1 MSNKPKKLILIDGN
15 AIIHRSYH
23 ALPPLT
29 TKSGELVNAVY
40 GVAST
45 MLSVIAKF
53 QPDYILATFDLAG
66 PTFRHEEYK
75 EYKATRT
82 KAPDELYAQI
92 ERVKEVVRAM
102 GIPIYEKA
110 GFEADD
116 VIGTMI
122 RKSEEMSGSRH
133 QMSLDHSDQK
143 TLDVQEDIENI
154 IVTGDLDTVQLVS
167 EKTQVYTMR
176 RGLTDSVMY
185 NEAKVFERYGLKPN
199 QIIDY
204 KGLRGDPSDNIL
216 GVKGIG
222 EKTATELLQKYET
235 LEGVYKNLNEIKG
248 ALREKLERDKMQ
260 AIQSKSLATIRTDVP
275 VELNLEE
282 AKTHEFDREKLV
294 KLFQEL
300 NFYSLI
306 KRIPGSQGIHPV
318 KSSQSEDAKGVFNGV
333 KDFKYELITEDKS
346 EEFFEELNKQ
356 KEIAITIK
364 TSPLPNPLPSTG
376 EGVMVKGVAF
386 SWKAGRAGYITID
399 NNQRSMIKKVLEN
412 KNIGKIGYDLK
423 SIIKI
428 FKENNIELKGEISD
442 IMLSAYVLNPGGK
455 QDFARLVL
463 EQLGE
468 EIFSEKK
475 KGQLGLDMETPEE
488 IANKE
493 CKTADYIFKLENIF
507 SDKIA
512 KISQEQK
519 EGNNLKSVLDKIELP
534 LIKVLAEMEIYGVKL
549 NTIIFKGIVE
559 KINARI
565 KNLEKNIY
573 ELAGMEFN
581 INSPKQLAEILFEK
595 LKISTD
601 NIKKGKTG
609 YSTASAELQKIKG
622 EYKIAEK
629 IEEYRE
635 IFKLKTTYL
644 DALPLLVDKNSR
656 IHTSFNQAVTA
667 TGRLSSSEPNLQN
680 IPIRT
685 DLGQLLRVAF
695 EVEEGYKLVSADYS
709 QIDLRAV
716 AHVSGDKKM
725 IELFHAGHYIHTATA
740 SEINKVPLSQ
750 VTQKMRSSA
759 KALNFGVIYGM
770 SVFGFSASAGISR
783 DDAKKFIDAYFEKF
797 TGVAQYMKSTKE
809 FAKINGYVETE
820 MGRRRYIPEIN
831 SPNFMVQ
838 NSAERMAINMPI
850 QGMSADIVKL
860 AMLAVSTNYQP
871 RVDEL
876 SSTRVEAGEL
886 NMNVRMILQVHDE
899 IILEVKEDLAE
910 EVAKKIKEIMEKVY
924 PLKVPLVV
932 DVKVGDNWGEI

>member
-1 MSNKPKKLILIDGN
+1 MPNKPKKLILIDGN

-40 GVAST
+40 GFAST
-45 MLSVIAKF
+45 ILSVISKF

-102 GIPIYEKA
+102 GIPIYEQA

-122 RKSEEMSGSRH
+122 RKSENEYS
-133 QMSLDHSDQK
+133 
-143 TLDVQEDIENI
+143 DIENI

-167 EKTQVYTMR
+167 PKTQVYTMR

-185 NEAKVFERYGLKPN
+185 DEAKVFERYGLRPD

-222 EKTATELLQKYET
+222 EKTASSLLQKYGT
-235 LEGVYKNLNEIKG
+235 IEGVYENIAEIKG
-248 ALREKLERDKMQ
+248 SIKEKLERDKMQ

-282 AKTHEFDREKLV
+282 AKTHEFDRTKLV
-294 KLFQEL
+294 RLFQEL
-300 NFYSLI
+300 TFFSLI
-306 KRIPGSQGIHPV
+306 KRIPDSDANLQIDANSLIANDAQGI
-318 KSSQSEDAKGVFNGV
+318 
-333 KDFKYELITEDKS
+333 KDFKYELITDDKA
-346 EEFFEELNKQ
+346 EEFFENLSAQ
-356 KEIAITIK
+356 KEIAITLR
-364 TSPLPNPLPSTG
+364 TSPQPSPYQG
-376 EGVMVKGVAF
+376 EGVSGIAF
-386 SWKAGRAGYITID
+386 SWKTGRAGYIE
-399 NNQRSMIKKVLEN
+399 KVESQKLKVKSILEN
-412 KNIGKIGYDLK
+412 ENINKIGYDLK
-423 SIIKI
+423 NTIKI
-428 FKENNIELKGEISD
+428 LKKSNINLKGEMYD
-442 IMLSAYVLNPGGK
+442 VMLSAYVLNPGGK
-455 QDFARLVL
+455 QEFSRLVL

-468 EIFSEKK
+468 EVIPEKK
-475 KGQLGLDMETPEE
+475 KGQLGLEMETQEE

-493 CKTADYIFKLENIF
+493 CAVADYVFKLKEIF
-507 SDKIA
+507 SEKIE
-512 KISQEQK
+512 KISGEQGKYLTSNPLLIK
-519 EGNNLKSVLDKIELP
+519 ERRTLENVFSKIEMP
-534 LIKVLAEMEIYGVKL
+534 LVEILAEMETHGVKL
-549 NTIIFKGIVE
+549 NTVIFKGIAE

-565 KNLEKNIY
+565 INLEKSIY
-573 ELAGMEFN
+573 DLAGTQFN
-581 INSPKQLAEILFEK
+581 INSPKQLAEILFVK
-595 LKISTD
+595 LQIPTAD
-601 NIKKGKTG
+601 IKKGKTG
-609 YSTASAELQKIKG
+609 FSTASAELQKIKG
-622 EYKIAEK
+622 EFKIAQI

-644 DALPLLVDKNSR
+644 DALPLLVDEKSR
-656 IHTSFNQAVTA
+656 IHTTFNQAVTA

-695 EVEEGYKLVSADYS
+695 EAEQGYKLVAADYS

-725 IELFHAGHYIHTATA
+725 IELFHAGSDIHTATA
-740 SEINKVPLSQ
+740 SEINKVSISQ

-770 SVFGFSASAGISR
+770 SVFGFSVSAGISR
-783 DDAKKFIDAYFEKF
+783 DDAKRFIDAYFEKF

-831 SPNFMVQ
+831 SSNFMVQ

-860 AMLAVSTNYQP
+860 AMLAVYKEYKNNP
-871 RVDEL
+871 DVKI
-876 SSTRVEAGEL
+876 
-886 NMNVRMILQVHDE
+886 ILQVHDE
-899 IILEVKEDLAE
+899 IILEVKETLAE
-910 EVAKKIKEIMEKVY
+910 EVAKKVKEIMENVY
-924 PLKVPLVV
+924 KLKVPLVV